1 MANGD
6 LGSRAF
12 RLNRNAFYLLG
23 ASLNS
28 STSEITDLAE
38 DAEFDGEIS
47 QEEIQRAK
55 NALLVPNLRLAEE
68 VSYLPGQS
76 KTQIQKVTSDLKSNN
91 NAIIPSEYEHYGDIS
106 RLNIFVH
113 SCSDGDFSVN
123 VLACMDLWKS
133 VDEAEF
139 LEEVNEARRSGG
151 IPTVSASQLSEA
163 IVDLRSKH
171 SLSLADQMWRE
182 QKPGSIMEFIVE
194 RELENG
200 VVSPL
205 LDVLIWDYDQ
215 KSEPSLVAIEASI
228 DEQIEIASR
237 RDAGLKEA
245 TWKIS
250 DLLVEWDDVNQA
262 VQRYEQNRGH
272 EEGRSKR
279 IYHKIRDLALS
290 LANEHGLV
298 EDAKYLSEA
307 SLRTFPELETV
318 ASDLRADISTL
329 NNLVTDQ
336 KTSEALQPLIDAFVK
351 SKPKLG
357 VLGRQIISHG
367 ILGNPLKNPLKSLSK
382 ELKRVLNQHP
392 DHKLS
397 ALRVMQVLAIDL
409 HNEMELTAAALR
421 VLSDVKSQ
429 DDKSVGNA
437 AIEFF
442 DGIEADHY
450 SLRVMLSQKK
460 IIAQQG
466 NLPGME
472 REIRQLL
479 MFAKGQDL
487 VTAKANLADL
497 EAEKERR
504 KKDMLV
510 NLAWWGGGIL
520 FLFFI
525 FSS

>member
-1 MANGD
+1 MANSK
-6 LGSRAF
+6 LGSKAF
-12 RLNRNAFYLLG
+12 SLNQNAFYLLG

-55 NALLVPNLRLAEE
+55 NSLLVPNLRLAEE

-76 KTQIQKVTSDLKSNN
+76 KTQIQKVTTDLKSGN
-91 NAIIPSEYEHYGDIS
+91 NAIIPSEYKHYGDIS
-106 RLNIFVH
+106 QLNIFVH
-113 SCSDGDFSVN
+113 ACSNGEFTEN
-123 VLACMDLWKS
+123 VLTCMDLWKT

-139 LEEVNEARRSGG
+139 LDEVNDSRRSGG

-163 IVDLRSKH
+163 LVNLRSKH
-171 SLSLADQMWRE
+171 SLSLAEQMWLE

-194 RELENG
+194 RELAQG
-200 VVSPL
+200 ASSPL

-215 KSEPSLVAIEASI
+215 KSEPSLVAIETSI

-237 RDAGLKEA
+237 RDANLKAA

-250 DLLVEWDDVNQA
+250 DLLVEWDEVNQA
-262 VQRYEQNRGH
+262 VQRYEQSKGH

-279 IYHKIRDLALS
+279 IYYKIRDIALS
-290 LANEHGLV
+290 LANDHGLV

-329 NNLVTDQ
+329 NDLVTDQ
-336 KTSEALQPLIDAFVK
+336 KTSEVLQPLINAFIEA
-351 SKPKLG
+351 KPKLG
-357 VLGRQIISHG
+357 VLGRQVLSHG
-367 ILGNPLKNPLKSLSK
+367 ILGSPLKNPLKSLSK
-382 ELKRVLNQHP
+382 ELKRVLDQHP

-397 ALRVMQVLAIDL
+397 ALKVMRVLAIDL

-429 DDKSVGNA
+429 DDKSGGNS

-472 REIRQLL
+472 REVRQLL
-479 MFAKGQDL
+479 LFAKGQDL
-487 VTAKANLADL
+487 VTAKANLADI
-497 EAEKERR
+497 EAVKAQRS
-504 KKDMLV
+504 KDMFV
-510 NLAWWGGGIL
+510 NLLWWGGGIL
-520 FLFFI
+520 FLIFM